1 MKKISLYL
9 FVLLLHVAACRP
21 AGKTGNEVCIRLGQ
35 DPENLNPVS
44 YTSKDAS
51 QQINLLY
58 QSLLTVDL
66 ADGKLKPLLAESMPE
81 IVQQDSFSYFTYRIR
96 PEARWANGSPVTA
109 ADVAFSLKT
118 IKCPL
123 VNNEKIRPDFDF
135 VQEIRID
142 AADPKKFT
150 LLCKGFTPDHLLMS
164 GERFFVM
171 PEYVA
176 DPKGLLRTFTLA
188 QLDAEFDDLTEDPQ
202 IQAFAEQ
209 FNSADFTRN
218 PEKLQGS
225 AGYELLSWKT
235 GQEISF
241 KQKTGWWGHELKP
254 SLAHLTANP
263 EKITFRVI
271 PDNAAALVALKNQQI
286 DVWQNIPAT
295 AFEQLRQDEK
305 MAQQFNFFTPQTY
318 SFVYLGLNGRSEK
331 LRDAPTRRA
340 LAHLTDLDAIIKTT
354 QQGLAVKTIGPVS
367 PSDQN
372 LYHSGIQPYQYNEAR
387 AIDLLKEAGWQKNG
401 TVWQRKTNGRLQTL
415 ELKLSYK
422 AGNSEY
428 ENMALIFQQA
438 AAKIGIPVALQ
449 PLENAVLS
457 ANLKQGNF
465 DLFIR
470 SLTGNPF
477 VFNFKPILHTQST
490 GPEGINYTAFG
501 TSESDRLIENL
512 YTSNSETEKVAM
524 LKRLQEILHEESNLI
539 FLFFQ
544 QDRAAISKRFGNL
557 KISGIKPGYDVSAF
571 TLQEK

>member
-1 MKKISLYL
+1 
-9 FVLLLHVAACRP
+9 
-21 AGKTGNEVCIRLGQ
+21 
-35 DPENLNPVS
+35 
-44 YTSKDAS
+44 
-51 QQINLLY
+51 
-58 QSLLTVDL
+58 
-66 ADGKLKPLLAESMPE
+66 
-81 IVQQDSFSYFTYRIR
+81 
-96 PEARWANGSPVTA
+96 
-109 ADVAFSLKT
+109 
-118 IKCPL
+118 
-123 VNNEKIRPDFDF
+123 

-150 LLCKGFTPDHLLMS
+150 LVCKGFTPDHLLMS

-188 QLDAEFDDLTEDPQ
+188 QLDAEFDDLVEDPQ

-340 LAHLTDLDAIIKTT
+340 L
-354 QQGLAVKTIGPVS
+354 
-367 PSDQN
+367 
-372 LYHSGIQPYQYNEAR
+372 
-387 AIDLLKEAGWQKNG
+387 
-401 TVWQRKTNGRLQTL
+401 
-415 ELKLSYK
+415 
-422 AGNSEY
+422 
-428 ENMALIFQQA
+428 
-438 AAKIGIPVALQ
+438 
-449 PLENAVLS
+449 
-457 ANLKQGNF
+457 
-465 DLFIR
+465 
-470 SLTGNPF
+470 
-477 VFNFKPILHTQST
+477 
-490 GPEGINYTAFG
+490 
-501 TSESDRLIENL
+501 
-512 YTSNSETEKVAM
+512 
-524 LKRLQEILHEESNLI
+524 
-539 FLFFQ
+539 
-544 QDRAAISKRFGNL
+544 
-557 KISGIKPGYDVSAF
+557 
-571 TLQEK
+571 